1 MELKGSFHSEVELSD
16 LFQVVTL
23 GKKTGEVKLSNNGN
37 TENITL
43 FIEKGTIVNFSSNLP
58 IIKVLKERIAS
69 GDLDFF
75 EALKFVFHY
84 INLWNGGKFLFRE
97 KKLSNIEKLG
107 NLDALNVIMDYTKEK
122 DEISKIDLEKIL
134 DFNSKYVLSKNAEL
148 PITFDRDSW
157 NILVDILSGKS
168 ILSSIFLNAHSFK
181 SGLEIV
187 NSLVQKNILKKK
199 TEEEVISEESEEL
212 KAEVK
217 TIPNEKIN
225 AFRELLTE
233 IMGPMGEFLVDETL
247 EDLEVNELPV
257 HLANEFIEKL
267 LDKIPETCL
276 IEGESCKERL
286 KNDFEKIIAEEKGG

>member
-69 GDLDFF
+69 GDLNFF
-75 EALKFVFHY
+75 EALKFAFHY
-84 INLWNGGKFLFRE
+84 ISLWNGGIFLFIE

-107 NLDALNVIMDYTKEK
+107 NLDALNVIMNYTKEK

-157 NILVDILSGKS
+157 NILFDILSGKS

-225 AFRELLTE
+225 ALRELLTE

-247 EDLEVNELPV
+247 EELEVNELPV
-257 HLANEFIEKL
+257 HLVNEFMEKL

-286 KNDFEKIIAEEKGG
+286 KSDFEKIIAEEKGG

>member
-37 TENITL
+37 TKNITL

-58 IIKVLKERIAS
+58 IIKVLKDRIAS

-84 INLWNGGKFLFRE
+84 INLWNGGKFLFKE

-122 DEISKIDLEKIL
+122 DEISKIDLEKIF

-187 NSLVQKNILKKK
+187 NSMVQKNILKKK

-225 AFRELLTE
+225 ALRELLTE

>member
-69 GDLDFF
+69 GDLNFF

-84 INLWNGGKFLFRE
+84 INLWNGGKFLFIE

-107 NLDALNVIMDYTKEK
+107 NLDALNVIMNYTKEK

-157 NILVDILSGKS
+157 NILFDILSGKS

-225 AFRELLTE
+225 ALRELLTE

-247 EDLEVNELPV
+247 EELEVNELPV
-257 HLANEFIEKL
+257 HLVNEFMEKL

-286 KNDFEKIIAEEKGG
+286 KSDFEKIIAEEKGG

>member
-69 GDLDFF
+69 GDLNFF

-107 NLDALNVIMDYTKEK
+107 NLDALNVIMNYTKEK

-157 NILVDILSGKS
+157 NILFDILSGKS

-225 AFRELLTE
+225 TLRELLTE

-247 EDLEVNELPV
+247 EELEVNELPV
-257 HLANEFIEKL
+257 HLVNEFMEKL

-286 KNDFEKIIAEEKGG
+286 KSDFEKIIAEEKGG